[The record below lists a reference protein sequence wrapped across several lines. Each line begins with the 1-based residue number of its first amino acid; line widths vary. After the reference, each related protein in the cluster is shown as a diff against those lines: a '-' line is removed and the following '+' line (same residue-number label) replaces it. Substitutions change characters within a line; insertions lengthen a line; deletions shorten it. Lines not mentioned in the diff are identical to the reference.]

1 MINYFFKNY
10 TEFNILSLN
19 EAFIK
24 IKNKKNKNFPN
35 KKYLFN
41 FI

>member
-24 IKNKKNKNFPN
+24 IKNKKIKTFQIKNI
-35 KKYLFN
+35 YS
-41 FI
+41 I